1 MADLIA
7 AIATASGRG
16 GIGVV
21 RLSGSNLR
29 PWIQAIIGETSL
41 VPRRAT
47 LSNFRD
53 ADGEIIDQGIAL
65 FFPAPHSFTG
75 EDVVELQGHGGPVVM
90 RLLLQRCL
98 SLGARLAEPGE
109 FTRRAYLND
118 KIDLAQA
125 ESVADLIDAASNEAA
140 KSAARSLKGDFSNAI
155 HQLVDQLTGLRM
167 LVEATLDFPDEEIDF
182 LESSDASGKLKCISD
197 QLDKVFDSARQG
209 SLLRDGMHIVLIGQP
224 NVGKSSLLNRLAGED
239 VAIVTP
245 IAGTTRDAIRQHL
258 EIEGVAVH
266 VIDTAGLR
274 DTQDEVELIGMTRTW
289 AAVGQANVAVLIL
302 DAQRGITAE
311 DHKII
316 AQLPASL
323 PLIRVFNKIDQ
334 YQQTPRIEKRPTGAD
349 IHLSAKTGD
358 GLDLLRQHLLEVVG
372 WHHVGESVFLARE
385 RHLRALRAA
394 QEHLKSATE
403 NLAHLELFAEELRLA
418 QDALSEITGEF
429 TPDDLLGE
437 IFSRFC
443 IGK

>member
-1 MADLIA
+1 MADAIA

-21 RLSGSNLR
+21 RLSGDNLL
-29 PWIQAIIGETSL
+29 PWIQALTGAAAL

-47 LSNFRD
+47 LSDFLDER
-53 ADGEIIDQGIAL
+53 GELIDRGIAL
-65 FFPAPHSFTG
+65 FYPAPHSFTG

-90 RLLLQRCL
+90 QMLLRRCL
-98 SLGARLAEPGE
+98 GLGARLADPGE
-109 FTRRAYLND
+109 FTRRAFLNE

-125 ESVADLIDAASNEAA
+125 ESVADLIDASSSEAA
-140 KSAARSLKGDFSNAI
+140 KSAIRSLRGDFSTAV
-155 HQLVDQLTGLRM
+155 HRLVDQLIELRM
-167 LVEATLDFPDEEIDF
+167 LVEATLDFPDEEVGF
-182 LESSDASGKLKCISD
+182 LESHDVHGKLNLIRS
-197 QLDKVFDSARQG
+197 QLDRVFDNARQG

-224 NVGKSSLLNRLAGED
+224 NVGKSSLLNRLAGEE

-245 IAGTTRDAIRQHL
+245 VAGTTRDAIRQHI

-274 DTQDEVELIGMTRTW
+274 ETQDEVERIGITRTW
-289 AAVGQANVAVLIL
+289 AAVAQANVAVLII
-302 DAQRGITAE
+302 DALQGVTEEDRG
-311 DHKII
+311 II
-316 AQLPASL
+316 AQLPGSL

-334 YQQTPRIEKRPTGAD
+334 YRQLPRIEKHAAGAD
-349 IHLSAKTGD
+349 IYLSAKTGD
-358 GLDLLRQHLLEVVG
+358 GLDLLRRHLLDVVG
-372 WHHVGESVFLARE
+372 WHHAGEGVFLARE
-385 RHLRALRAA
+385 RHLCALREARTSLAA
-394 QEHLKSATE
+394 AKE
-403 NLAHLELFAEELRLA
+403 NLGQAELFAEELRQA
-418 QDALSEITGEF
+418 QEALSAITGEF